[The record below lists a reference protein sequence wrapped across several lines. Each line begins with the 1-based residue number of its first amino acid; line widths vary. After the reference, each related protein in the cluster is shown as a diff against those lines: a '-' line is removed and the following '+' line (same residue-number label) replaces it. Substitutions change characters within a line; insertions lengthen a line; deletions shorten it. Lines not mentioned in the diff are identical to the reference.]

1 MDVGAIL
8 TAVFIVGVITLC
20 QMSFCENHP
29 LYRGVPQNST
39 QQTQPAIAKLASEW
53 LDENNHGMDVRAV
66 LTGFVMFVEQQ
77 QASVS

>member
-29 LYRGVPQNST
+29 LYRGVPQNSI
-39 QQTQPAIAKLASEW
+39 QQIKGENLA
-53 LDENNHGMDVRAV
+53 VYQVA
-66 LTGFVMFVEQQ
+66 
-77 QASVS
+77 